1 METRETH
8 CSWCEKSENQW
19 SNTFRWRSSRGK
31 GYCSAR
37 CYAAGEPQ
45 VHVIFLVCSVPI
57 LWFPIVSFAALLL
70 SEMSVLNLVVS
81 LLLIGIMIMFTGFFL
96 YMIVIGKVERGKREL
111 ETPFSI

>member
-19 SNTFRWRSSRGK
+19 SKVRWRSSRGK
-31 GYCSAR
+31 EYCSSR

-57 LWFPIVSFAALLL
+57 LWFPMMSFVALLL
-70 SEMSVLNLVVS
+70 SEMSTLNLFVS
-81 LLLIGIMIMFTGFFL
+81 LLLIGIMIMFTGFFV
-96 YMIVIGKVERGKREL
+96 YMIAIGRVERRKKEL
-111 ETPFSI
+111 ETPLTH